1 MESVKHKIVSFWL
14 THIFLR
20 RIGKC
25 YPDFFNNWI
34 ADITDS
40 RLQRKIMELRYTG
53 TCPMKFESI
62 AIELGKTP
70 RRIFEQHKKVIDRI
84 IFQSQPA

>member
-1 MESVKHKIVSFWL
+1 MEKVKRKIISFWL

-20 RIGKC
+20 RIGKR

-40 RLQRKIMELRYTG
+40 RTQRKIMELRYTG
-53 TCPMKFESI
+53 VSQMKFESI
-62 AIELGKTP
+62 AIELGKAP
-70 RRIFEQHKKVIDRI
+70 RRVFEQHKKVIDRI
-84 IFQSQPA
+84 ISQS